1 MIFSGSKEPQRSIF
15 SPGSGTEV
23 PKFIPSDIEFA
34 IASGG
39 GVATSM
45 LGEFFR
51 QSHRI
56 NAPSDEDGFKHMPIP
71 PVSFNPAFRW
81 VFVFGDPVAATVSL
95 FRRGYHSLQ
104 SRKLQRGYKPY
115 CPIPLSMSLEEY
127 AENGRDLLHFE
138 RQFLNYYERHQLHP
152 TMFLRYDAIWANLDL
167 LGKFLGI
174 SASEMAKFPCRMAR
188 KSEELIV
195 PRNTLEKLHEM
206 YRPFILRLNAL
217 PDAFIREEDV
227 PCGTLRVILTKNFQL
242 AVKNG
247 IVSRCKPVTG
257 PYGE

>member
-1 MIFSGSKEPQRSIF
+1 M
-15 SPGSGTEV
+15 
-23 PKFIPSDIEFA
+23 PKIIPAEIEFA

-45 LGEFFR
+45 LGDFFSQR
-51 QSHRI
+51 HRI

-81 VFVFGDPVAATVSL
+81 VFIFGDPVAATVSL

-115 CPIPLSMSLEEY
+115 CPIPLSMTLEEY
-127 AENGRDLLHFE
+127 ADGGRDLLHFE
-138 RQFLNYYERHQLHP
+138 RQFLNYYERHQIHP
-152 TMFLRYDAIWANLDL
+152 TLFLRYDAIWANLDK
-167 LGKFLGI
+167 LGCFLGI
-174 SASEMAKFPCRMAR
+174 CPSEMEKFPSRTAR

-195 PRNTLEKLHEM
+195 ARETLEKLYEI
-206 YRPFILRLNAL
+206 YRPFILRLNEL
-217 PDAFIREEDV
+217 PDVFVRGEGHT
-227 PCGTLRVILTKNFQL
+227 CGRVKVACTKNFQL

-247 IVSRCKPVTG
+247 IVSRLKPVTG